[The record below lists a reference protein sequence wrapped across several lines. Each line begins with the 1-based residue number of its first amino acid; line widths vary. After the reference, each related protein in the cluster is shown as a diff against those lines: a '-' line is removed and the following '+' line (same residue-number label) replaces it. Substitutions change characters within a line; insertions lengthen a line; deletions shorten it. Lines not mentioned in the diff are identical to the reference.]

1 VWNVSVTQL
10 SLGKGFAACLDVFFL
25 FQNVTYPNTIIL
37 VRCHVK
43 GQNLSFYKVSSF
55 LVTFL
60 LSFLPLILPINL
72 SLTRKKCSLGKV
84 KGASN
89 NLPEGSPGNGGYL
102 QVP

>member
-1 VWNVSVTQL
+1 MTQV
-10 SLGKGFAACLDVFFL
+10 SLGKGFAACLGVFSL

-43 GQNLSFYKVSSF
+43 GQNLSFYKASSF

-60 LSFLPLILPINL
+60 LSFLPLILPIKL
-72 SLTRKKCSLGKV
+72 SLSRKKCSLVKV

-89 NLPEGSPGNGGYL
+89 NLPEGYSPGNGGYL